1 MVYRISAIV
10 HLYCDTAVTIT
21 SLMIVVYTYNL
32 VFLLFVFIRGTLT
45 ASDDNNSVGRYV
57 PVLVLRMLLP
67 VPVLADDAF
76 LD

>member
-32 VFLLFVFIRGTLT
+32 VLLLFVFIGELK
-45 ASDDNNSVGRYV
+45 
-57 PVLVLRMLLP
+57 LLQMIIERTTRHP
-67 VPVLADDAF
+67 RNF
-76 LD
+76 Q

>member
-32 VFLLFVFIRGTLT
+32 VFLLFVFIGE
-45 ASDDNNSVGRYV
+45 
-57 PVLVLRMLLP
+57 LLLLQMIIERTTRHP
-67 VPVLADDAF
+67 RNF
-76 LD
+76 Q